1 MNDNYLSV
9 KEFAAA
15 AGVTTQYIY
24 KILGSSLKP
33 YKKKINKKIY
43 IDAAAVE
50 YIKGGFPNEVEN
62 QPKPTENQPSL
73 QPSKN
78 AELQPN
84 QPTLQPTKPT
94 NATSDKLEE
103 LQSSGEVE
111 ALKLLIEELKQDK
124 EDLKRDKEQL
134 IKDKEDL
141 KQEALKW
148 QQLLADERNKVK
160 LLEAA
165 AKPVEEV
172 NFTEVKEV
180 EEEPAAAAEPEEL
193 PHTFKEKIK
202 WLFNNK

>member
-1 MNDNYLSV
+1 MSEEKKYLSI

-15 AGVTTQYIY
+15 AGVSNKAIY
-24 KILGSSLKP
+24 QQLSGRLKEYCKVEHGVKMLDSEALQVFYADNIQDLNQVSSQVESSLESQE
-33 YKKKINKKIY
+33 N
-43 IDAAAVE
+43 
-50 YIKGGFPNEVEN
+50 NEV
-62 QPKPTENQPSL
+62 T
-73 QPSKN
+73 
-78 AELQPN
+78 
-84 QPTLQPTKPT
+84 
-94 NATSDKLEE
+94 
-103 LQSSGEVE
+103 
-111 ALKLLIEELKQDK
+111 ALKMLIDELKQDK
-124 EDLKRDKEQL
+124 EDLKKDKEQL

-160 LLEAA
+160 LWEAA

>member
-1 MNDNYLSV
+1 MSEEKKYLSI

-15 AGVTTQYIY
+15 AGVSNKAIY
-24 KILGSSLKP
+24 QQLSGRLKEYCKVEHGVKMLDSEALQVFYADNIQDLNQVSSQVESSLESQE
-33 YKKKINKKIY
+33 N
-43 IDAAAVE
+43 
-50 YIKGGFPNEVEN
+50 NEV
-62 QPKPTENQPSL
+62 T
-73 QPSKN
+73 
-78 AELQPN
+78 
-84 QPTLQPTKPT
+84 
-94 NATSDKLEE
+94 
-103 LQSSGEVE
+103 
-111 ALKLLIEELKQDK
+111 ALKMLIDELKQDK
-124 EDLKRDKEQL
+124 EDLKKDKEQL